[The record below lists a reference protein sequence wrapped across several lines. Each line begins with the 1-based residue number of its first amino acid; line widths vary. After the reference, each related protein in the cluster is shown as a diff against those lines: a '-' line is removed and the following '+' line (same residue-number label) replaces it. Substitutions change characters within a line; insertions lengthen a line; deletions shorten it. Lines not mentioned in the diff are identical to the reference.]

1 MLNCPDC
8 GERLVKQEFSRY
20 HVSQL
25 ECNNCE
31 KEFDEQGNPIEEA
44 DDGQLDVNDLVE
56 LYQEIGGEG

>member
-8 GERLVKQEFSRY
+8 GERLVKQQFSRY

-25 ECNNCE
+25 ECSNCE
-31 KEFDEQGNPIEEA
+31 KEFDDQGNELDHEEDLMQV
-44 DDGQLDVNDLVE
+44 DDLIE